1 MWKHCSSMHLGV
13 EQTFTIKLLK
23 KHKSAFERQVH
34 ESVLITFGKVDFIL
48 DSKREW
54 SGESLPR
61 LTLEVQ
67 DKVEQVDHDGTK
79 LEPVIVG
86 HKRTN
91 NQATATN
98 QVTTSCA
105 KRSRVGEP
113 GNMGDGKKYVGLN
126 NHAPMIPKPK
136 VEKFEPVEP
145 APEPGPEQSRDMPP
159 GPEVESVNE
168 AVSEQS

>member
-61 LTLEVQ
+61 LTLEV
-67 DKVEQVDHDGTK
+67 HDGTK

-113 GNMGDGKKYVGLN
+113 GDMGEGCHLNLKWNQYLKQYLNKVAMVGQVRLK
-126 NHAPMIPKPK
+126 A
-136 VEKFEPVEP
+136 
-145 APEPGPEQSRDMPP
+145 
-159 GPEVESVNE
+159 
-168 AVSEQS
+168 